1 MMDQQPVKKDLW
13 PKFDAYMKKVIRSLN
28 NQYGRII
35 QKRSI
40 EIPYDREQ
48 LLSILDHEKFGYT
61 DEYTVEHHNL
71 SLNGRLFPLSD
82 DALFSALRRLSAKQ
96 LQVIIPKYWMG
107 YSEIEIADMLQI
119 TPRSCSLRRQR
130 ALLRLQKLLKEEKHG
145 KQKAPE

>member
-61 DEYTVEHHNL
+61 DEYIVEHHNL
-71 SLNGRLFPLSD
+71 SLNGRQFPLSD

-96 LQVIIPKYWMG
+96 LQVIIEYFSQ
-107 YSEIEIADMLQI
+107 SETIC
-119 TPRSCSLRRQR
+119 T
-130 ALLRLQKLLKEEKHG
+130 
-145 KQKAPE
+145 